1 MKICNKINV
10 FYLIK
15 YKSIFIFHCL
25 IIFFLITIHAL
36 YKINSY
42 IYIHITI
49 YIFKILTYNILFH
62 YNTFS
67 VQYENNNKERHE
79 IKI

>member
-1 MKICNKINV
+1 MQYN
-10 FYLIK
+10 
-15 YKSIFIFHCL
+15 
-25 IIFFLITIHAL
+25 TL
-36 YKINSY
+36 YKINLY
-42 IYIHITI
+42 IYKTI